1 MQVLHGFHR
10 GCNAAELCHSRCV
23 AVVRSPMA
31 LLSRSRGA
39 ELEQALAVGHQHSE
53 QLHPWGCL
61 LPASLGWL
69 PCCHTEAG
77 VLIS

>member
-1 MQVLHGFHR
+1 MQVLHGLHR
-10 GCNAAELCHSRCV
+10 GCDAAELCHSRCV

-31 LLSRSRGA
+31 LLSWSRGA

-61 LPASLGWL
+61 LLPAWAGSLAVTQKL
-69 PCCHTEAG
+69 
-77 VLIS
+77 VY